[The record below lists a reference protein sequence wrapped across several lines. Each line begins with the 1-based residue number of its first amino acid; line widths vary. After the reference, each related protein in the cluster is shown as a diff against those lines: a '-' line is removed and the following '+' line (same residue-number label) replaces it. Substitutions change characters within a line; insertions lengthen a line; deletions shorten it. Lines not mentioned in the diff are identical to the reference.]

1 MEEGKSSSFRDKWTR
16 CCVYFLCTPFTIS
29 IFHLIFGEFVSD
41 SGIFCS
47 QFFFIGQE
55 NYEEGDSL
63 WKANADVNPNIGT
76 VVPFPDGA
84 CL

>member
-1 MEEGKSSSFRDKWTR
+1 MEYSVHNS
-16 CCVYFLCTPFTIS
+16 
-29 IFHLIFGEFVSD
+29 
-41 SGIFCS
+41 
-47 QFFFIGQE
+47 FFIGQE